1 MIDGVGKAEVYW
13 DLAQIGEI
21 KSGKEAVKQF
31 EVYLVNQFLKEAEKS
46 MPEGIFSPKRDFSTR
61 LYWDL
66 FNMELSQKIGE
77 EIGKNLEPLFSRV
90 LKAYGREGG

>member
-13 DLAQIGEI
+13 DLAQIEGI

-31 EVYLVNQFLKEAEKS
+31 EVYLVNQFLREAEKS
-46 MPEGIFSPKRDFSTR
+46 MPEGLFSPEGSFSSK
-61 LYWDL
+61 LYHDL
-66 FNMELSQKIGE
+66 FSMELSQKIGE
-77 EIGKNLEPLFSRV
+77 ELGKSLEPMFSRV